1 MGIDLRWFT
10 GVRVPPS
17 ICFHEALGHW
27 AQSQSLDRFG
37 SKLGLRVGAP
47 DLTGVGD
54 ISVSGAFNTA
64 VFRAAFEWIYDVPGF
79 QAVDTMGVW
88 AGGRRVLRPCG

>member
-17 ICFHEALGHW
+17 ICFHEALGNW

-47 DLTGVGD
+47 DLTGVGGYQRLW
-54 ISVSGAFNTA
+54 SLQYGGLPGC
-64 VFRAAFEWIYDVPGF
+64 FRMD
-79 QAVDTMGVW
+79 
-88 AGGRRVLRPCG
+88 L